1 MSINRKQNAHGPE
14 MSSWARLFSALFYGI
29 SSFLLVLINKN
40 VLSIHRFPS
49 STVLGI
55 GQMGVTI
62 IILYVGKLLQIITFP
77 DFSKNIPRKLFPL
90 PLLYI
95 GNHLTGLLSTHKLSL
110 PMFTVLRKFAIPLT
124 LILEMI
130 ILSFDL
136 SFNLEGYIFVFLN
149 DLFTAANGVY
159 TAVKINPKELGKYGV
174 LFYNASFMIIPTTIF
189 SFFIGEL
196 QQAIAFEQWT
206 NIAFSAQFLLSCLM
220 GFILVYSVVLCCH
233 YNSALTTT
241 VVGAIK
247 NLSVAYIGIFIS
259 EDYTFSWLNF
269 LGLNICMAGGLTYST
284 LALQTETQCSPPV
297 EEISEKEEDK
307 SAQDKTCNS

>member
-130 ILSFDL
+130 ILRKRFPLSVFISVFAIILGAFIAASFDL

-220 GFILVYSVVLCCH
+220 GISLL
-233 YNSALTTT
+233 L
-241 VVGAIK
+241 
-247 NLSVAYIGIFIS
+247 IS
-259 EDYTFSWLNF
+259 EYLF
-269 LGLNICMAGGLTYST
+269 LRTTHSLG
-284 LALQTETQCSPPV
+284 
-297 EEISEKEEDK
+297 
-307 SAQDKTCNS
+307 